1 MQWLRVEEEIQ
12 AMDEELAKAGVQ
24 MPTFGSIGG
33 VLAKEVRIN
42 TYIYIYTWGLS
53 DPSMYPIFLHLLF
66 FLYDDRSLARTQVSI
81 SDDLECSVPSPYP
94 TSH

>member
-42 TYIYIYTWGLS
+42 TYIYIHGVYQIHPCTRFSYTCSSFSMMTAAWPGLK
-53 DPSMYPIFLHLLF
+53 
-66 FLYDDRSLARTQVSI
+66 
-81 SDDLECSVPSPYP
+81 
-94 TSH
+94 